1 MRARA
6 PMCTTDGQE
15 VVMHHSDYTLTS
27 TPYPGVSAGNTSL
40 THTHH
45 PLVVCASSTC
55 VHCMSMS
62 TYII

>member
-45 PLVVCASSTC
+45 PLVVCASTYCIIRYS
-55 VHCMSMS
+55 SMC
-62 TYII
+62 T